1 MVESRNTAD
10 SISGK
15 PAMFFHYSDRFS
27 VCNRSVPMYCKNQFK
42 LVQKGYKTFCCYR
55 LEFIIAVF
63 QKFNF
68 NVTAYSIFSQS
79 F

>member
-1 MVESRNTAD
+1 MVESRNAAD

-15 PAMFFHYSDRFS
+15 PAMFFYYSDRSSF
-27 VCNRSVPMYCKNQFK
+27 CNRNVPMCCKNQFK

-68 NVTAYSIFSQS
+68 NVRAYSIFSQS